1 MSSNVKKICTLR
13 IQYFQVNEMVPPL
26 WMDFGPLQL
35 SESSAGNITDFDRN
49 DLTGNFT
56 GTAIGRCVGTD
67 MDTHPAGT
75 EETGTGSILGWGID
89 NGIGT
94 GTGIVKHFQDQGTST
109 DTGTS
114 SSGSNIDRG
123 TSTTNFTG
131 LLPISD
137 SESDLLHPILESES
151 ESSLTGLPFKPR
163 TFDDN
168 LVNHLHLPHLNH
180 DEDHLHLHLPHLEHD
195 DDQAF
200 YFQEVGPLEEEKS
213 VEEIFVSGQ
222 KSAVEFGID
231 LQRRW
236 R

>member
-1 MSSNVKKICTLR
+1 
-13 IQYFQVNEMVPPL
+13 
-26 WMDFGPLQL
+26 MDFGPLQL
-35 SESSAGNITDFDRN
+35 SESSADNITDFHRN

-56 GTAIGRCVGTD
+56 GRCVGTG

-89 NGIGT
+89 KGIGT

-131 LLPISD
+131 LPPISE
-137 SESDLLHPILESES
+137 SESDLLHPVLESES
-151 ESSLTGLPFKPR
+151 ESSLIGLPFKPR

-168 LVNHLHLPHLNH
+168 LVNHLHLPHLYH

-195 DDQAF
+195 ADQAF

>member
-195 DDQAF
+195 ADQAF